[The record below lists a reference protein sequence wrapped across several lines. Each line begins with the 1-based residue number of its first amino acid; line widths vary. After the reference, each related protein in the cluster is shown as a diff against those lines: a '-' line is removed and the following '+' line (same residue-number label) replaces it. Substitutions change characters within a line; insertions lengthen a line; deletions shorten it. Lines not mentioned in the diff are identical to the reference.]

1 MSSYLSLAPFYDALT
16 GDVDYS
22 AFVNFYEKVFKKE
35 GVQVQTV
42 LDLGCGTCT
51 LTEEMAKRGYEMIGV
66 DASDEMLMVASE
78 KFTSGDY
85 KFKPL
90 LLNQSMEELDLYGTV
105 DAAVSC
111 LDSLDYVEQERLP
124 EVFRRLMLF
133 IRPGGMLVFDV
144 NTPEKLRDLDGEV
157 FIDETDDVYCVWR
170 AEFDEEENAIFYGMD
185 IFSRNG
191 DKWERD
197 FEEHIEYAHTA
208 EMLVSLLESAGFE
221 NVKVYGELSFE
232 APRDGEQ
239 RIFITA
245 VRP

>member
-16 GDVDYS
+16 GDVDYA
-22 AFVNFYEKVFKKE
+22 AFADFYEKVFEKE
-35 GVQVQTV
+35 GVSVQTV

-66 DASDEMLMVASE
+66 DASDEMLMVAAE
-78 KFTSGDY
+78 KFSQGEY

-111 LDSLDYVEQERLP
+111 LDSLDYVEPESLP

-133 IRPGGMLVFDV
+133 IRPGGMFVFDV
-144 NTPEKLRDLDGEV
+144 NTPEKLMGLDGEV

-170 AEFDEEENAIFYGMD
+170 AEFDEEENAVFYGMD
-185 IFSRNG
+185 IFSREG

-197 FEEHIEYAHTA
+197 FEEHVEYAHTA
-208 EMLVSLLESAGFE
+208 EMLRDMLLEAGF
-221 NVKVYGELSFE
+221 KDIKIYGELTFDE
-232 APRDGEQ
+232 PGEGEQ

-245 VRP
+245 LRP